1 MPRFANLDGGT
12 IDATARPTAKVLC
25 PVTPTPSMAFG
36 AVGVAAGVAASSG
49 FGSSLGTAC
58 GGFGSFSA
66 GVAGSGFA
74 GVAASGFGGGFGG
87 QPTVPFPAAVPFGA
101 AALPLDNGASAANT
115 AIVEVPAP
123 PAGPAAPRAGAAAP
137 RAGPSPQQP
146 ARTLRSRTRALEE
159 EAMPR
164 RSDRIRVK
172 LEAMR
177 SQPWR
182 NDKIQKAGFYAEAN
196 LQRLAWKGTGSSSDP
211 IHIDL

>member
-1 MPRFANLDGGT
+1 MPRFANLDGGK
-12 IDATARPTAKVLC
+12 IDATARSTAKVLA
-25 PVTPTPSMAFG
+25 PITPTPSTAFG
-36 AVGVAAGVAASSG
+36 AVGVAVGVAASSG
-49 FGSSLGTAC
+49 FLGTAC

-74 GVAASGFGGGFGG
+74 GVAASGFGGGFGV